1 MSKINA
7 TQILPIAMI
16 LLDVGAAVV
25 CLWHKDHRRA
35 VYWLAATGIVIVTDN
50 ANGGMRMMWKSY

>member
-16 LLDVGAAVV
+16 LLDVGAAAIEA
-25 CLWHKDHRRA
+25 KE
-35 VYWLAATGIVIVTDN
+35 
-50 ANGGMRMMWKSY
+50 SE

>member
-25 CLWHKDHRRA
+25 CLWHRDHRRA
-35 VYWLAATGIVIVTDN
+35 VYWLAAAVLNLIVTF
-50 ANGGMRMMWKSY
+50 

>member
-7 TQILPIAMI
+7 TQILPIAVI

-25 CLWHKDHRRA
+25 CLWHRDHRRA
-35 VYWLAATGIVIVTDN
+35 VYWLAAAVLNLTVTF
-50 ANGGMRMMWKSY
+50 

>member
-16 LLDVGAAVV
+16 PLDVGTAAV

-35 VYWLAATGIVIVTDN
+35 VYWLATAALNVTVTF
-50 ANGGMRMMWKSY
+50 